1 MDEAERCNRIGLI
14 REGKMLQIDTP
25 EAIKRSTGA
34 RTMEEAFINIVEGGR
49 TPA

>member
-14 REGKMLQIDTP
+14 REGKLLICDTP
-25 EAIKRSTGA
+25 DEVKKKNRAKSL
-34 RTMEEAFINIVEGGR
+34 EEAFINIVETYR